1 MRKNLLIVILLVLA
15 ANIFAVGFNDF
26 EKSKIDEL
34 QALRMELKAYYTTD
48 DAVQQV
54 EAFAQKLN
62 SIEDQKLIGKEAKLL
77 LDSIIGWE
85 IYNWH
90 YEVDPKSEKLKT
102 IMLELHSSLK
112 NYIKNNENS
121 DINPWIYSCAGD
133 ITSSTLQYLSKTDA
147 MKEGLAVKKYYE
159 IALEK
164 DSQMSWALMDLAQWY
179 FHAPAFAGGGKRKAL
194 SYFEKA
200 LDASK
205 TQSEIFFSKIFLSQ
219 GLYEN
224 DKTVEA
230 ATMLESLQE
239 LVPNSN
245 YIKFLQRLNKAGYS
259 LFYYTVNREKVDE
272 KLNLQAN

>member
-1 MRKNLLIVILLVLA
+1 MVTPEGRA
-15 ANIFAVGFNDF
+15 AY
-26 EKSKIDEL
+26 E
-34 QALRMELKAYYTTD
+34 
-48 DAVQQV
+48 
-54 EAFAQKLN
+54 
-62 SIEDQKLIGKEAKLL
+62 
-77 LDSIIGWE
+77 E
-85 IYNWH
+85 I
-90 YEVDPKSEKLKT
+90 
-102 IMLELHSSLK
+102 
-112 NYIKNNENS
+112 
-121 DINPWIYSCAGD
+121 
-133 ITSSTLQYLSKTDA
+133 
-147 MKEGLAVKKYYE
+147 
-159 IALEK
+159 
-164 DSQMSWALMDLAQWY
+164 
-179 FHAPAFAGGGKRKAL
+179 
-194 SYFEKA
+194 EKA